1 MGCGCLS
8 VGLHACTTAP
18 ITDRKQLRLIP
29 ESKLNAQAAQLYEKV
44 KQKAKLSDDK
54 ESLNKIIEI
63 GSKIEK
69 SISEYFYRND
79 MEDPT
84 ANFEWEYILIDNK
97 KIRNAWCMPGGIN
110 FEETEIKNVVKY
122 KVIPIGTKTTIP
134 VIK

>member
-8 VGLHACTTAP
+8 AGLHSCTTAP
-18 ITDRKQLRLIP
+18 ITERKQLKLIS
-29 ESKLNAQAAQLYEKV
+29 ESKLNAYAARAYEQV
-44 KQKAKLSDDK
+44 KKKAKLSKDK
-54 ESLNKIIEI
+54 ESLNNIIQI

-97 KIRNAWCMPGGIN
+97 ISKPGIANG
-110 FEETEIKNVVKY
+110 K
-122 KVIPIGTKTTIP
+122 
-134 VIK
+134 